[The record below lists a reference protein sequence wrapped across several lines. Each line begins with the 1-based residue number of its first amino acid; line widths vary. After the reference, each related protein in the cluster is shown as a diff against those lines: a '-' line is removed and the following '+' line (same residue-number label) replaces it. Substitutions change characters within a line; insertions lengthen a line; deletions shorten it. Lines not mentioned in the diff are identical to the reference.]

1 MNGDRVAVILDFTC
15 DSNANVERD
24 EKVKEEPA
32 KAPVYWI
39 DGNLIYFICEWVQS
53 IVFNC
58 MQNLI
63 RQLVNILTCEP
74 VLRVP
79 QNSRLL
85 VQCGKIYGGIWLAG

>member
-1 MNGDRVAVILDFTC
+1 MYLQLFWIYDINICGLIVVYYIFRPLASGQRGEVYEVNGDRVAVILDFTC

-58 MQNLI
+58 MQI
-63 RQLVNILTCEP
+63 
-74 VLRVP
+74 
-79 QNSRLL
+79 
-85 VQCGKIYGGIWLAG
+85 